1 MSFLLLAPVAVVA
14 ACAPESE
21 RESPTSPASPTAT
34 PTESTG
40 TGLGAVGPA
49 AASAAPEIPDSGDV
63 FGPTGQRWPSRTPR
77 AYDAFD
83 ASVECDCTWE
93 AIAAAITAVDR
104 AAPDGSARVLVRP
117 GTLSGD
123 GAGSTAKPVLSQIG
137 REGRSSRILVIP
149 RDGTES
155 VSIDDSIRLDAIV
168 GISFAGFW
176 TFPGSVV
183 LTSTRDVAWAWS
195 KGQAFNITSGDSGP
209 TESTEF
215 VECVTPDAVAAD
227 ADTWAFRTGSNAMR
241 EVSVRGCYLAP
252 TYKAE
257 GSEAHC
263 DTLQLSGDEDMD
275 GLLVEGTVLFSSTNA
290 GFIPTAEA
298 NNIVFDRSLLV
309 GGDRM
314 LERYPLPDGANA
326 FTSGQPAAVNAAK
339 SIDRMSAKDSVF
351 IGRVR
356 GTFSRAENTTVSAAE
371 TPRASSGAFQSDPS
385 LDGIDADWLDERAPL
400 PTDDRLRT
408 IWRLR

>member
-1 MSFLLLAPVAVVA
+1 MSFLLLTPVAVVA
-14 ACAPESE
+14 ACAPDGE
-21 RESPTSPASPTAT
+21 RVAPTSPAAT
-34 PTESTG
+34 PTVAAEG
-40 TGLGAVGPA
+40 GLGAVGPA
-49 AASAAPEIPDSGDV
+49 AASTPPEIPDSGDV

-93 AIAAAITAVDR
+93 AIAAAIVAVDR

-117 GTLSGD
+117 GTLSGN
-123 GAGSTAKPVLSQIG
+123 GAGSTSEPVLSQVG
-137 REGRSSRILVIP
+137 RDGRASRVLVIP

-155 VSIDDSIRLDAIV
+155 VTIDSSLRMDAVV
-168 GISFAGFW
+168 GVAFAGFW
-176 TFPGSVV
+176 TFPKSIV
-183 LTSTRDVAWAWS
+183 LTSTRDFAWAWS

-209 TESTEF
+209 TEGTEF
-215 VECVTPDAVAAD
+215 VECVTPAAAAGD
-227 ADTWAFRTGSNAMR
+227 ADTWAFRTGSNAFR
-241 EVSVRGCYLAP
+241 DIAVRGCYLAP
-252 TYKAE
+252 TYKGE
-257 GSEAHC
+257 DSSAHC
-263 DTLQLSGDEDMD
+263 DTLQLSGNADMD

-290 GFIPTAEA
+290 GFIPTADA
-298 NNIVFDRSLLV
+298 SGIVFDHTLLV

-339 SIDRMSAKDSVF
+339 STDRMSAKDSIF

-356 GTFSRAENTTVSAAE
+356 GTFSLAENTTVSASEPPA
-371 TPRASSGAFQSDPS
+371 AINGSFQSDPS
-385 LDGIDADWLDERAPL
+385 LGDVDSSWLQEKAPM
-400 PTDDRLRT
+400 PTDDRLRG